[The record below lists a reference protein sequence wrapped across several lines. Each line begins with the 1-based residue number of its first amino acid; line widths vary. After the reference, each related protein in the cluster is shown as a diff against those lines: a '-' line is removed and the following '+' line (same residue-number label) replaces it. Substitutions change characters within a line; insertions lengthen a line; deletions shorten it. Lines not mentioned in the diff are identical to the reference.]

1 MKTFIEINI
10 PSINRITDPDGSR
23 LYQTPS
29 GNYPSVTTVT
39 SILSNDAINNW
50 KERVGKE
57 ESDRISKQASR
68 RGTEIHELCEQY
80 LKDEPYKADM
90 FNQSMF
96 SSLIPCLDSID
107 NIYCLE
113 SPLCSNTLRV
123 AGTVDCIA
131 EYNGVL
137 SVIDFKT
144 SKRRKSESDIP
155 GYFMQ
160 CAAYAECFFELTGIR
175 IKEICIIM
183 GIDDDDPAVFKQPVD
198 VWLKEFKK
206 LRLEFYLLN
215 TK

>member
-1 MKTFIEINI
+1 MKTFIETNI
-10 PSINRITDPDGSR
+10 SSINRITDPDGSR

-39 SILSNDAINNW
+39 SILSNDAINAW

-80 LKDEPYKADM
+80 LKSEPYKVDM

-96 SSLIPCLDSID
+96 SSLIPCLDNID

-113 SPLCSNTLRV
+113 TPLYSTKMRV

-144 SKRRKSESDIP
+144 SKRRKSELDIP

-160 CAAYAECFFELTGIR
+160 CAAYAQCFLELTGVA
-175 IKEICIIM
+175 IKDTYIIM
-183 GIDDDDPAVFKQPVD
+183 GVDDDDPVVFHQPVD
-198 VWLKEFKK
+198 IWLKEFKK
-206 LRLEFYLLN
+206 LRLEFYLIN
-215 TK
+215 TI